1 MKTIKLFLVA
11 FIATTITS
19 CSNTDES
26 KAPISTTNRVAG
38 TTWTGT
44 VEKASSELKGTYTLN
59 FQKNTNICTMQF
71 NRILKNEQGIIIV
84 NTTVTKA
91 GTYTLDDG
99 WGDRG
104 SIIFPDNLSNNVTMY
119 FTNGQKFRIYINN
132 QILPSTGIKQ
142 NHLEVSLGTN
152 YENGAGFQVFFM
164 PNVN

>member
-1 MKTIKLFLVA
+1 MKTIKLLLVA
-11 FIATTITS
+11 FIATIITS

-26 KAPISTTNRVAG
+26 KTPNTETNRIAG
-38 TTWTGT
+38 TTWTGI

-84 NTTVTKA
+84 NTTVTKT
-91 GTYTLDDG
+91 GTYMLDDG

-104 SIIFPDNLSNNVTMY
+104 SIIFPDNLSNKVTMY

-132 QILPSTGIKQ
+132 EILPSGTKQ

>member
-1 MKTIKLFLVA
+1 MKTIKLLLVA

-26 KAPISTTNRVAG
+26 KAPISATNRVAG

-59 FQKNTNICTMQF
+59 FQKDANICTMQF

-84 NTTVTKA
+84 NTTVTKT

-99 WGDRG
+99 WDDRG
-104 SIIFPDNLSNNVTMY
+104 SIIFPDNSSNNVTMY

-132 QILPSTGIKQ
+132 QILPSGIKQ

-164 PNVN
+164 PNAN